1 MNNMELTRSVEL
13 LNSQFTDPNN
23 RLNIAVPDLSQKI
36 AESAS
41 AISTML
47 EAVKSDIK
55 PFVDQIDPML
65 TKIVENEGKSQEESG
80 KLQRLV
86 KNMTSKLSDLA
97 NDMQTMKTKMQQ
109 TQDAIAQTNQKYGVD
124 VQTKIEMEVKSD
136 QLGAKVDQLLLE
148 IDHVKGLRKI
158 MIRRPRCRLL
168 QQAHLQAPQDPQ
180 VDRART
186 LWRHTG

>member
-1 MNNMELTRSVEL
+1 MAGQTMNNMELTRSVEL

-65 TKIVENEGKSQEESG
+65 TKIVENEGKSQDESG
-80 KLQRLV
+80 KL
-86 KNMTSKLSDLA
+86 
-97 NDMQTMKTKMQQ
+97 
-109 TQDAIAQTNQKYGVD
+109 
-124 VQTKIEMEVKSD
+124 
-136 QLGAKVDQLLLE
+136 
-148 IDHVKGLRKI
+148 
-158 MIRRPRCRLL
+158 
-168 QQAHLQAPQDPQ
+168 
-180 VDRART
+180 
-186 LWRHTG
+186 